1 LAAIVESNNQTA
13 PPSSLQEQNETP
25 RDLIMIAGGAPA
37 FTDYPM
43 PKPVSV
49 RAGQVE
55 FVKVTADQLTSE
67 DAFAHRQTLQ

>member
-25 RDLIMIAGGAPA
+25 RDLIIIAGGAPA

-55 FVKVTADQLTSE
+55 FV
-67 DAFAHRQTLQ
+67 